1 MAPPATRRNVAVPR
15 SACFPVGAGE
25 HHAITAN
32 RQATDYFAGPFGVAA
47 TVGAMRRTSTGAV
60 LGALALTVGLAGCDA
75 KTELQTDGQQPRE
88 SSSAAVQFADQ
99 LRERVS
105 TDAMMGHLSKLQ
117 EIANAHDGNRALG
130 TSGFDA
136 SVDYV
141 ANTLRD
147 KGFDVQTPEFE
158 VKLPFAE
165 DPQVTVGGQP
175 VTAKPLEF
183 TIGTDQVGVSAPL
196 VAAKV
201 EDTPGCQ
208 AADYDGLPVA
218 GAVVLVDRG
227 ACPFADKQAAAAER
241 GAVAMI
247 VVNTN
252 NDEKMGGTL
261 GRNTDVKIPVVSVT
275 KDQGARLRNAP
286 GPTTLKLTAGVRTEH
301 TRNVIAQT
309 KTGSTSDVVMV
320 GAHLDSVPEGPGIN
334 DNGSGVAA
342 VLETAL
348 QLGNSPEVT
357 NAVRF
362 GFWGAEEEG
371 LLGSTNYVGSLGID
385 ELKDIAMYLNFDMLG
400 SPNAG
405 YFTYDGDQS
414 APPEEQ
420 GSPRVPE
427 GSAGIERTLAA
438 YLQDSGKTPRDTSFD
453 GRSDYDGFT
462 QAGVPAGG
470 LFSGAEDKM
479 DAEEA
484 KLWAGQVDQPF
495 DPNYHKNTDTLDHVN
510 RDALQIHGEG
520 VAFAVGLYAQ
530 DQRGRNGLPVRSDR
544 TRHQI
549 TAQ

>member
-1 MAPPATRRNVAVPR
+1 
-15 SACFPVGAGE
+15 
-25 HHAITAN
+25 
-32 RQATDYFAGPFGVAA
+32 
-47 TVGAMRRTSTGAV
+47 MRRTSTGAL
-60 LGALALTVGLAGCDA
+60 LGALVLTVGLAGCDA
-75 KTELQTDGQQPRE
+75 KTELQTDGQQSRE
-88 SSSAAVQFADQ
+88 SAPAAVQFADE

-105 TDAMMGHLSKLQ
+105 ADAMMGHLSKLQ
-117 EIANAHDGNRALG
+117 DIANAHDGNRALG
-130 TSGFDA
+130 TSGYDA

-141 ANTLRD
+141 ADALRD

-158 VKLPFAE
+158 VRIPFAQ
-165 DPQVTVGGQP
+165 DPQVTVAGRP
-175 VTAKPLEF
+175 VAAKALEF
-183 TIGTDQVGVSAPL
+183 TIGTATEGLSAPL
-196 VAAKV
+196 VPAKV
-201 EDTPGCQ
+201 EDTPGCE

-261 GRNTDVKIPVVSVT
+261 GRDTDVKIPVVSVT
-275 KDQGARLRNAP
+275 KDEGTRLRNAP
-286 GPTTLKLTAGVRTEH
+286 GPVTLNLVAGVRTDR

-348 QLGNSPEVT
+348 QLGNSPQVA

-371 LLGSTNYVGSLGID
+371 LLGSTNYVQSLD
-385 ELKDIAMYLNFDMLG
+385 VEALKNIAMYLNFDMLG

-414 APPEEQ
+414 APLEEQ
-420 GSPRVPE
+420 GRPRVPE
-427 GSAGIERTLAA
+427 GSAGIERTLVA
-438 YLQDSGKTPRDTSFD
+438 YLEDAGKTARDTGFD

-462 QAGVPAGG
+462 MAGIPSGG

-479 DAEEA
+479 SAEEA
-484 KLWAGQVDQPF
+484 KLWGGQVDQPF

-520 VAFAVGLYAQ
+520 VAYAVGLYAQ
-530 DQRGRNGLPVRSDR
+530 DQQGRNGLPVRSDR